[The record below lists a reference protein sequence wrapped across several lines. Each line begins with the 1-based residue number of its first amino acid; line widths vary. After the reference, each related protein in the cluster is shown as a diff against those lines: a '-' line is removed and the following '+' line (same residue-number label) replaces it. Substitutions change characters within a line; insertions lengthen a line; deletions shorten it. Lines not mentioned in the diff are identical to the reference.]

1 MALELTSS
9 ASAGTNEFNKRI
21 SSFSLTGI
29 DYISRQPAAIAT
41 KYDCSVASALAIWS
55 NKNRKQAGASIDRL
69 RGREPMTTRRNFL
82 KGAAATGIGFCSCG
96 MLDAARAQP
105 GAPRLPVKVGG
116 KHVKTIDVHAHCYFH
131 EAIDLMGDDAAKVR
145 PQVKGAAEHF
155 IVIEQRLKAMDAMA
169 IDMEILS
176 INPFWYGKD
185 RDTAAAIVKVQNEKL
200 AELCASRPDR
210 FGAFASLALQFPD
223 LAVQQLEA
231 AVKKQGLRGA
241 AIGGSVLGTDF
252 SDEKFHPVWAKAEEL
267 GAVLFIHPQST
278 PQLAQ
283 RFKGNGW
290 LSNTI
295 GNPLDTT
302 IALQHLIF
310 EGTLDRFP
318 GLKIIAAHGGGYL
331 GSYAA
336 RDDHACFVSP
346 QNCNPNITL
355 KKKPSEYLSQLYF
368 DAMVFTPEGLRHL
381 VAQVGA
387 SQIMLGTDHPIPWE
401 QHPVDHVFAT
411 TTLSDKQKI
420 AVLGGNAARLFGLKD
435 A

>member
-1 MALELTSS
+1 V
-9 ASAGTNEFNKRI
+9 TN
-21 SSFSLTGI
+21 
-29 DYISRQPAAIAT
+29 
-41 KYDCSVASALAIWS
+41 
-55 NKNRKQAGASIDRL
+55 
-69 RGREPMTTRRNFL
+69 RRNFL
-82 KGAAATGIGFCSCG
+82 KGAAATGIAFCSCS

-105 GAPRLPVKVGG
+105 RASRLPVKVNG
-116 KHVKTIDVHAHCYFH
+116 KRVMTVDVHAHCYFH
-131 EAIDLMGDDAAKVR
+131 ESISLMGDQADKVL
-145 PQVKGAAEHF
+145 PPVKGVPEHF
-155 IVIEQRLKAMDAMA
+155 IVIERRLKEMDAMA
-169 IDMEILS
+169 IDMEVLS

-185 RDTAAAIVKVQNEKL
+185 RDTAAQIVKLQNEKL
-200 AELCASRPDR
+200 AELCASRPER
-210 FGAFASLALQFPD
+210 FAAFASLTLQYPD
-223 LAVQQLEA
+223 LAVQQLET
-231 AVKKQGLRGA
+231 AVRKQGLRGA
-241 AIGGSVLGTDF
+241 AVGASVLGEDF
-252 SDEKFHPVWAKAEEL
+252 SDPKFHPVWAKAEEL

-278 PQLAQ
+278 PELAK

-331 GSYAA
+331 GSYDA
-336 RDDHACFVSP
+336 RGDHACFVSP

-355 KKKPSEYLSQLYF
+355 KKKPSEYLNQLYF

-387 SQIMLGTDHPIPWE
+387 SQVMLGTDHPIPWE

-420 AVLGGNAARLFGLKD
+420 AILGGNAARLFGMKE

>member
-1 MALELTSS
+1 MS
-9 ASAGTNEFNKRI
+9 
-21 SSFSLTGI
+21 
-29 DYISRQPAAIAT
+29 
-41 KYDCSVASALAIWS
+41 
-55 NKNRKQAGASIDRL
+55 
-69 RGREPMTTRRNFL
+69 TRRNFL
-82 KGAAATGIGFCSCG
+82 KGAAASGIAFCSCG

-105 GAPRLPVKVGG
+105 GAPRLPLKVGG
-116 KHVKTIDVHAHCYFH
+116 KRVLTVDAHAHCYFH
-131 EAIDLMGDDAAKVR
+131 ETINLMGDDAGKVL
-145 PQVKGAAEHF
+145 PPVKGVPEHF
-155 IVIEQRLKAMDAMA
+155 IVVEQRLKEMDAMA
-169 IDMEILS
+169 IDMEVLS
-176 INPFWYGKD
+176 VNPFWYGKD
-185 RDTAAAIVKVQNEKL
+185 RDTASAIVKLQNEKL

-223 LAVQQLEA
+223 LAVQQLET
-231 AVKKQGLRGA
+231 AVRKQGLRGA
-241 AIGGSVLGTDF
+241 AIGGSVMGEDF
-252 SDEKFHPVWAKAEEL
+252 SDPKFHPVWAKAEEL
-267 GAVLFIHPQST
+267 GAVLFIHPQSA
-278 PQLAQ
+278 PELAK

-318 GLKIIAAHGGGYL
+318 GLKIIASHGGGYL

-336 RDDHACFVSP
+336 RGDHACFVSP
-346 QNCNPNITL
+346 QNCNANITL
-355 KKKPSEYLSQLYF
+355 KKQPSEYLNQLYF

-387 SQIMLGTDHPIPWE
+387 SQVMLGTDHPIPWE

-420 AVLGGNAARLFGLKD
+420 AILGGNAAKLFGMKE

>member
-1 MALELTSS
+1 
-9 ASAGTNEFNKRI
+9 
-21 SSFSLTGI
+21 
-29 DYISRQPAAIAT
+29 
-41 KYDCSVASALAIWS
+41 
-55 NKNRKQAGASIDRL
+55 
-69 RGREPMTTRRNFL
+69 MTTRRQFL
-82 KGAAATGIGFCSCG
+82 KGAAATGIAFCSCG

-105 GAPRLPVKVGG
+105 KAPRLPVKVNG
-116 KHVKTIDVHAHCYFH
+116 KRVLTVDVHSHCYFR
-131 EAIDLMGDDAAKVR
+131 EAINLMGDAADKVL
-145 PQVKGAAEHF
+145 PPVKGVPEHF
-155 IVIEQRLKAMDAMA
+155 IVIEQRLKEMDAMA
-169 IDMEILS
+169 IDMEMLS

-185 RDTAAAIVKVQNEKL
+185 RDTAAAIVKMNNEKL

-210 FGAFASLALQFPD
+210 FGAFASLTLQFPD
-223 LAVQQLEA
+223 LAVQQLETA
-231 AVKKQGLRGA
+231 IKKQGLRGA
-241 AIGGSVLGTDF
+241 AIGASVLGEDF
-252 SDEKFHPVWAKAEEL
+252 ADPKFNPVWAKAEEL

-278 PQLAQ
+278 PELAK

-336 RDDHACFVSP
+336 RGDHACFVSP

-355 KKKPSEYLSQLYF
+355 KKKPSEYLNQLYF

-387 SQIMLGTDHPIPWE
+387 SQVVLGTDHPIPWE

-411 TTLSDKQKI
+411 TTLTDKQKVAI
-420 AVLGGNAARLFGLKD
+420 LGGNAARLFGMKE